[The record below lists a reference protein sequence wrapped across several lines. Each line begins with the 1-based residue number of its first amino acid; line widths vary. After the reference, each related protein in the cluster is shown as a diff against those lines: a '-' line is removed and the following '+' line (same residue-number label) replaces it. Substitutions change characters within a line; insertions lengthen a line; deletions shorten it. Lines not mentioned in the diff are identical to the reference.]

1 MNHTNRSNRARISA
15 SALSFAVTLI
25 GVIALTTA
33 SQHPVRR
40 PAVSVDSHP
49 ALRADTATGG
59 GMPSL
64 PAGVLSDDPE
74 LMRIDRGSA
83 HHG

>member
-1 MNHTNRSNRARISA
+1 MNHTNRSNGARISA

-33 SQHPVRR
+33 SQHPAPPRSASDDGH
-40 PAVSVDSHP
+40 AVKRVD
-49 ALRADTATGG
+49 AGTGG
-59 GMPSL
+59 GAPSL
-64 PAGVLSDDPE
+64 PVGVLSDDPE
-74 LMRIDRGSA
+74 LMRIDRGNP